1 MKTQEIIERLLDLS
15 NELLI
20 KGDPDNAAVCT
31 FAASQLMSL
40 PTQVEIMRHPSAKV
54 ADTTTD
60 DINNV
65 IRYMYGRK
73 LGE

>member
-1 MKTQEIIERLLDLS
+1 MTHKEIIERLLDLS

-20 KGDPDNAAVCT
+20 KGDPENAAVCT

-40 PTQVEIMRHPSAKV
+40 PSQVEVMRHPSAKV

-60 DINNV
+60 DMNNV
-65 IRYMYGRK
+65 IRYLYGRK
-73 LGE
+73 IGE